1 MSFTPLDYVDVIRTT
16 AKAVVAAL
24 VVAAAYLVG
33 VFPEDAGLFEGL
45 GQLTG
50 VQWLG
55 LILFMGGAYGIT
67 YAVPNKQLHR

>member
-1 MSFTPLDYVDVIRTT
+1 MNRTLNLIRES

-33 VFPEDAGLFEGL
+33 VFPADAGLLDGL

-55 LILFMGGAYGIT
+55 LLLFVGGAYGLT
-67 YAVPNKQLHR
+67 YRIPNTPRTPTT